1 MAQED
6 YNRPILL
13 TIIAILSIIFG
24 IIIILLG
31 VLMLIG
37 SAVISTAEL
46 EAGLFAGAGS
56 AVVLIMGILFTVVG
70 FGLMSGKSWA
80 WWLSIIVMVL
90 NLILG
95 LLTLDIISIVIAALI
110 LIYLTRPNTKGWFG
124 IGS

>member
-24 IIIILLG
+24 IITILLG

>member
-13 TIIAILSIIFG
+13 TIIAILSIVFG
-24 IIIILLG
+24 ILIILAG
-31 VLMLIG
+31 VFMLFGSAIISLEEFNTG
-37 SAVISTAEL
+37 IFAGAFSAVI
-46 EAGLFAGAGS
+46 
-56 AVVLIMGILFTVVG
+56 LIMGILFTIVG
-70 FGLMSGKSWA
+70 FGLMSGKGWA
-80 WWLSIIVMVL
+80 WWLSIIVMAL

-95 LLTLDIISIVIAALI
+95 LITFNIFTIIIAALI

>member
-13 TIIAILSIIFG
+13 TIIAILSILSG
-24 IIIILLG
+24 ILIILAG
-31 VLMLIG
+31 ILMLVG
-37 SAVISTAEL
+37 SAIISL
-46 EAGLFAGAGS
+46 EAFDAGIFAGAGS
-56 AVVLIMGILFTVVG
+56 AVILIMGILFTVVG

-80 WWLSIIVMVL
+80 WWLSVIVMAL

-95 LLTLDIISIVIAALI
+95 LISFNIFTIIIAALI

>member
-13 TIIAILSIIFG
+13 TIIAILSILFG
-24 IIIILLG
+24 ILMILG
-31 VLMLIG
+31 GILMLVG
-37 SAVISTAEL
+37 GALISTEVL
-46 EAGLFAGAGS
+46 EAGLFVGAGS

-90 NLILG
+90 NLILS
-95 LLTLDIISIVIAALI
+95 LLSLSILSIIVAVLI